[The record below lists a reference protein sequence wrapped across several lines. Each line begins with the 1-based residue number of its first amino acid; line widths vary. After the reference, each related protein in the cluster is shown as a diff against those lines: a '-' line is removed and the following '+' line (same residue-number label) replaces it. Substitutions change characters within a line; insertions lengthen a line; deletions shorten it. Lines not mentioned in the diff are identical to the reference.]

1 MAQGIAT
8 RSSRAHR
15 TICLP
20 IKEEDYLRVKSGVSS
35 SFLSGKFGEIR
46 CQFIILARK
55 DELTPRGST
64 PRGSDTEGLPI
75 QSGSKICWSRPLSAD
90 IAGLPEKR
98 DNQQSSSL
106 FLPSKAY
113 LTQGHHT

>member
-55 DELTPRGST
+55 DELTPRGS
-64 PRGSDTEGLPI
+64 P
-75 QSGSKICWSRPLSAD
+75 SRVAPKS
-90 IAGLPEKR
+90 AGLGLSRRISQASPKSGIISR
-98 DNQQSSSL
+98 VQVSSSL
-106 FLPSKAY
+106 PK
-113 LTQGHHT
+113 LT

>member
-64 PRGSDTEGLPI
+64 PRGSDTEGLRHRGAPHPEWL
-75 QSGSKICWSRPLSAD
+75 QNLLVSASLGGYRRPPRK
-90 IAGLPEKR
+90 AG
-98 DNQQSSSL
+98 
-106 FLPSKAY
+106 
-113 LTQGHHT
+113 

>member
-64 PRGSDTEGLPI
+64 PRGSP
-75 QSGSKICWSRPLSAD
+75 SRVAPKS
-90 IAGLPEKR
+90 AGLGLSRRISQASPKSGIISR
-98 DNQQSSSL
+98 VQVSSSL
-106 FLPSKAY
+106 PK
-113 LTQGHHT
+113 LT